1 MINHI
6 KPFEAV
12 ASATTSRPDKEL
24 EERLLTLEGRV
35 NQALYRRNNNG
46 MYLYDC
52 KLEAG
57 TVAPAVVYYN
67 PTNDTYMPAVAG
79 LFIDSDGN
87 YTNTISTLAVGIVVR
102 VTGNRGDILIDGAHP
117 FTEEELKLL
126 VEPGSSYLPGVI
138 YYVSSVYRGRIT
150 NVAPAVNIQ
159 VGIGS
164 KDTFMINPVYSTPKA
179 FEKSDK
185 AFYSCRPVGGV
196 RRRISAGAELV
207 DIQAFDGL
215 VYDPAA
221 SVWKDTKTS
230 DISDIRRD
238 GFVYADFEAYTDITT
253 PLYLM
258 LYVNT
263 TGHVY
268 AIINDTPT
276 GLHPCMNATGFRSY
290 STSLDLTIRGVFPS
304 LPKVG
309 QPYIKEL
316 SRLDTGE
323 RSFPIYADLG
333 INPDDESITDP
344 IGRFHYRFTT
354 TNTSRNRIAVFKLP
368 DSFMGWKPMVNR
380 ISGTQV
386 WGGPKD
392 YTEEFF
398 PSGTNVVSPSPE
410 ITPYYY
416 SALADPQFKRHW
428 PSQPIEKAVFI
439 MNGVEQETSL
449 LQKAG
454 EGSSSFDKDS
464 FSLGVSENTLFWPF
478 SSYLATPWDYVWNS
492 LSSDESVTLEARLAG
507 LAGATAWYWYEDTD
521 ESTPIKNVGW
531 FYSNKYSNLFKSEQ
545 VATLSVQ
552 SPIKAVNLNTGAEA
566 SPGSSLSGNILLYL
580 DRDQSFYY
588 RYKALVDMKVENTGT
603 PIPIFTNNTEYDI
616 IITSVI
622 LVNKYFSTAS
632 GYNPSLLVGD
642 AVSAVRLDID
652 ANSVDTPVL
661 PQTTTNLKAN
671 NQIVSLSPFSGTTP
685 TPVYKLSNTT
695 GSNTVYFKVV
705 RPTDE
710 SNTYV
715 TAHTVE
721 VILTGYYI

>member
-12 ASATTSRPDKEL
+12 TSATTSRPDKEL
-24 EERLLTLEGRV
+24 EARLLTLEGRV

-126 VEPGSSYLPGVI
+126 VEPGTSYRPGVI

-196 RRRISAGAELV
+196 RRKSDAGVELV
-207 DIQAFDGL
+207 DIVAFDGL
-215 VYDPAA
+215 EYVP
-221 SVWKDTKTS
+221 SISSWQKTS
-230 DISDIRRD
+230 SMLTLRTD

-258 LYVNT
+258 LYVT
-263 TGHVY
+263 TAGHVY

-276 GLHPCMNATGFRSY
+276 GLHPCMNATGFRHY
-290 STSLDLTIRGVFPS
+290 STSLDTIIRGAFPS

-316 SRLDTGE
+316 STLSTVE
-323 RSFPIYADLG
+323 RSFPVYANLG
-333 INPDDESITDP
+333 IDPDDESTTDP
-344 IGRFHYRFTT
+344 IGRFHYRFTIT
-354 TNTSRNRIAVFKLP
+354 DTSLNRIAVFKLP
-368 DSFMGWKPMVNR
+368 DSFMGWKPLVNR
-380 ISGTQV
+380 NSGTQV

-398 PSGTNVVSPSPE
+398 PSGTNVVSPSPK

-416 SALADPQFKRHW
+416 SALADPRFKRHW

-454 EGSSSFDKDS
+454 EGSSFDKDS

-478 SSYLATPWDYVWNS
+478 SSYLATPWDHVWNS
-492 LSSDESVTLEARLAG
+492 LSSDESVTLEARLTG
-507 LAGATAWYWYEDTD
+507 LAGNTAWYWYEDTD

-588 RYKALVDMKVENTGT
+588 RYKAPVDMKVENTGT
-603 PIPIFTNNTEYDI
+603 PIPIFTNNTEYNI

-622 LVNKYFSTAS
+622 LVNKLFSTNA
-632 GYNPSLLVGD
+632 GYNTSRLSGT
-642 AVSAVRLDID
+642 AISAVRLDID
-652 ANSVDTPVL
+652 ANSIDTPVL
-661 PQTTTNLKAN
+661 PETTTNLKAN
-671 NQIVSLSPFSGTTP
+671 NQIVSLSPSSATTP
-685 TPVYKLSNTT
+685 VFKLSNTT

-705 RPTDE
+705 RPTDA
-710 SNTYV
+710 SNRWV
-715 TAHTVE
+715 NAHTVE